1 MKFSNFQ
8 IFEFSTNYINQNKW
22 NKNRKV
28 YFKMSAK
35 IVRNVSIFHISSCQT
50 TCQGINPNKLNNNF
64 LIKLNIFILL
74 RLFGR
79 PNCYWTSDVRKSCS
93 NLLVYDSSV
102 ISIYFTPVNSENDR
116 KILKKTKIGE
126 TSKTLTRI
134 SNFTTPKLWAN
145 DVINVGSMVCMNN
158 VQKFFWLWVWHEVWD
173 LAMDSLQR
181 IIIILELLTWT
192 RGRGCFKK

>member
-8 IFEFSTNYINQNKW
+8 IFEFSTNYMNQNKW

-35 IVRNVSIFHISSCQT
+35 NVRNVSIFHISSCQT

-74 RLFGR
+74 RLFWW

-93 NLLVYDSSV
+93 NLLIVYDSSV
-102 ISIYFTPVNSENDR
+102 ISIHFIPVNTESDR
-116 KILKKTKIGE
+116 KILKMTKIGK
-126 TSKTLTRI
+126 TSDME
-134 SNFTTPKLWAN
+134 F
-145 DVINVGSMVCMNN
+145 
-158 VQKFFWLWVWHEVWD
+158 
-173 LAMDSLQR
+173 
-181 IIIILELLTWT
+181 
-192 RGRGCFKK
+192 